1 MRHIILLSLA
11 SSVVSLSNAQSGLI
25 EGPFDP
31 SSGSYTTTA
40 GGDLEDQN
48 SLGWWGFQGGW
59 AQGQVFREQVAAQRG
74 SWGMSMTRAATFTGY
89 ASGQLLQLV
98 PGEKYVLSGFFKPK
112 TVWQN
117 GLVCLDVF
125 SGADQYQWAGIN
137 GLTSAN
143 EDKWYFAWTTFTAVH
158 PSVVIR
164 VVNAV
169 NDANSVV
176 PDHALTYWDDIAVT
190 PIDHFD
196 PVDGVPEP
204 ATLLVLAPGVAFL
217 ARRRRRR

>member
-1 MRHIILLSLA
+1 MRQFAILSLTLTW
-11 SSVVSLSNAQSGLI
+11 VSIVNAQSGLI

-59 AQGQVFREQVAAQRG
+59 AQGQVFREQAAAQRG
-74 SWGMSMTRAATFTGY
+74 SWGMSMTRGATFGGY

-112 TVWQN
+112 TIWQN

-125 SGADQYQWAGIN
+125 SGADQYQWVGIS
-137 GLTSAN
+137 GLASEN
-143 EDKWYFAWTTFTAVH
+143 EDKWYFAWTTFTAVS

-164 VVNAV
+164 VVNSV
-169 NDANSVV
+169 NDANLVV

-190 PIDHFD
+190 PFDQFD
-196 PVDGVPEP
+196 PVNAVPES
-204 ATLLVLAPGVAFL
+204 ATLLALTPGLAFL
-217 ARRRRRR
+217 ARRRRSG